1 MVFRLEEEF
10 DSLSYSEAP
19 KIIVRPPG
27 PKSLEILR
35 EQRSLETKTLIYP
48 KVFEFAIDSARGAT
62 IRDVDGNYYV
72 DWVAGIAVLNV
83 GHNNPY
89 VINAIREQLDRYV
102 HWMSEIPSEAR
113 IRFLKNLHSILPPG
127 LRGKAR
133 VITSVTGASAV
144 EAAIAIARWASKKP
158 VIMAFEGAYHGVH
171 QGAVMATAKRGL
183 QRLSSMPLINV
194 VRIPYPYPYR
204 CPMPAKDPEE
214 CGYMVLS
221 YIEHLLSDPYSGV
234 GDVGAIVFEPI
245 EGEGGYIV
253 PPRDFLKGLR
263 EIADKHGILLIADEI
278 QSGVGRTGKWWA
290 VEHFGITPDIMTISK
305 AIGGGIPISFV
316 AYRDDLDEK
325 LEEMFHLGTY
335 RANPLGLAAGSAVID
350 YIRSRNLLER
360 ASSLGDYTINRFREM
375 MERYE
380 IIGDVRGIGFMI
392 GVELVKSKR
401 TKEPGEKIA
410 QEFRKRL
417 FQRGLLMHT
426 CGHYGNV
433 MRFMAPLV
441 ISKKHLEAGLEIFE
455 EEVASLSKE
464 IKAG

>member
-1 MVFRLEEEF
+1 
-10 DSLSYSEAP
+10 
-19 KIIVRPPG
+19 
-27 PKSLEILR
+27 
-35 EQRSLETKTLIYP
+35 
-48 KVFEFAIDSARGAT
+48 
-62 IRDVDGNYYV
+62 
-72 DWVAGIAVLNV
+72 
-83 GHNNPY
+83 
-89 VINAIREQLDRYV
+89 
-102 HWMSEIPSEAR
+102 
-113 IRFLKNLHSILPPG
+113 
-127 LRGKAR
+127 
-133 VITSVTGASAV
+133 
-144 EAAIAIARWASKKP
+144 

-183 QRLSSMPLINV
+183 QRLSSMPLVNV

-263 EIADKHGILLIADEI
+263 EIADKHGVLLIADEI
-278 QSGVGRTGKWWA
+278 QSGVGRTGRWWA

-316 AYRDDLDEK
+316 AYREDLDEK

-360 ASSLGDYTINRFREM
+360 ASNLGDHTINRFREM

-380 IIGDVRGIGFMI
+380 IVGDVRGIGFMI

-410 QEFRKRL
+410 QDLRKRL

-455 EEVASLSKE
+455 EEVASISKE